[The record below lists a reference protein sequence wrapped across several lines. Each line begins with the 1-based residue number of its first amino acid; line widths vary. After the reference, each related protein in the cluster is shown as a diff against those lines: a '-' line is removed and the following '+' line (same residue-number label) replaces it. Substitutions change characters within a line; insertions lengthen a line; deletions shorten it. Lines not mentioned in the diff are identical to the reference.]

1 MLLVAISLCALAG
14 DLPALRLD
22 VLEGRVRVAHE
33 QGTASLP
40 VGAVDWVHGPSGYLE
55 SSTLARLRLRW
66 LGAASMELEG
76 AHALAWQPA
85 RAEGSGLWL
94 SFSGLDEAR
103 LEVREGPLRFE
114 LPSGWRGL
122 CSKGTLALR
131 SGVDGHVDLELL
143 AGAPL
148 LLSPPSSPGAVR
160 PPWTV
165 LPGARVRLLCG
176 DPRPRV
182 VAGKL
187 RAPDPAPGAPA
198 MAAPVGERPWS
209 GFEWPWKSA
218 ESPASRGWGP
228 GW

>member
-1 MLLVAISLCALAG
+1 MLLVAVSLLALAG
-14 DLPALRLD
+14 DPSQLRLD

-33 QGTASLP
+33 QGTASLS